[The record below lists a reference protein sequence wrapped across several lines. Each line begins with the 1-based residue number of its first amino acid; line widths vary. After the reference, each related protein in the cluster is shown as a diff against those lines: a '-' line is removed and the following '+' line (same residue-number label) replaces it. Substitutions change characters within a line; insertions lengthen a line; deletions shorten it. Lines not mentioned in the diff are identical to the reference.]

1 MAHKIGKQTIIIDG
15 EVGIRSSAAVGSK
28 KEGEGPLGKD
38 FDIIDDDSRFGEK
51 TWEKAESKMQELAC
65 WKALKKAELE
75 MKDVDFIFAGW
86 GRKNVPE
93 INQFMEQH
101 CDFAFYDTQKLYE
114 FLFP

>member
-15 EVGIRSSAAVGSK
+15 DVGIKASAAVGSK

-65 WKALKKAELE
+65 WKALKKAELS
-75 MKDVDFIFAGW
+75 MKDMDFIFAGDLL
-86 GRKNVPE
+86 
-93 INQFMEQH
+93 NQ
-101 CDFAFYDTQKLYE
+101 CIASAFSGLSRITTPKGNHSMT
-114 FLFP
+114 